1 MLKNFEN
8 ITNELS
14 AEELAL
20 TKHLIPHFQKRTKE
34 NPVLASE
41 VVEGV
46 NKVYKLS
53 FKFNDARLRKI
64 INYYRVN
71 SILLILS
78 SKKGYYCSND
88 VTEINACIESLTQR
102 AQSILDCSF
111 GLQKFIKHN
120 L

>member
-1 MLKNFEN
+1 MIKNFEEH
-8 ITNELS
+8 THELTPEELS
-14 AEELAL
+14 LA
-20 TKHLIPHFQKRTKE
+20 KHLIPHFQKRTKE

-41 VVEGV
+41 IVEGV
-46 NKVYKLS
+46 NKTYKLT

-64 INYYRVN
+64 INYYRTN
-71 SILLILS
+71 SILPILS
-78 SKKGYYCSND
+78 CKNGYYCSND
-88 VTEINACIESLTQR
+88 VTEINACVESLTQR